1 MKVTSLK
8 RLPELFDRVVGGA
21 EIVKGTLKF
30 SDGCVTKFEK
40 ELRRKM
46 LYARLNGFI
55 SYHYQKEAAEQGNLS
70 SGAFTLR
77 DDLYAAVKTAKKRS
91 SRGKSAPNK

>member
-1 MKVTSLK
+1 M
-8 RLPELFDRVVGGA
+8 PELFDRVVGGA
-21 EIVKGTLKF
+21 QIAKGTLSF
-30 SDGCVTKFEK
+30 SQGTVTKFEN

-55 SYHYQKEAAEQGNLS
+55 RYHYEREAALQGNLT

-91 SRGKSAPNK
+91 FQGS